1 MFGGRVQGPIHIIE
15 TTRVGSSLSYKYD
28 NTRVKVTY
36 SDKCTSLVLVHLVKS
51 LIVQALRV
59 INLFKY
65 ETNVL
70 RGQCYKLFTTV
81 AYGRSKVS

>member
-1 MFGGRVQGPIHIIE
+1 M
-15 TTRVGSSLSYKYD
+15 
-28 NTRVKVTY
+28 TY
-36 SDKCTSLVLVHLVKS
+36 SDKRTSLVLVNLVKS

-70 RGQCYKLFTTV
+70 RGQCYELFTTV
-81 AYGRSKVS
+81 DYGRSKVSEHSSLHTAGQCNIF

>member
-1 MFGGRVQGPIHIIE
+1 
-15 TTRVGSSLSYKYD
+15 
-28 NTRVKVTY
+28 VTC
-36 SDKCTSLVLVHLVKS
+36 SDKRTSLVLVNLVKS

-70 RGQCYKLFTTV
+70 RGQCYKLLTTV
-81 AYGRSKVS
+81 AYGRSMVSEHSSLHTVGQCNIF